1 MSSSSSTFGRELLTL
16 CGSTLGLFIRR
27 FYNPISTSTTRF
39 RPSGQ
44 RESVLSMPSSRT
56 TMPFS
61 SELQDV
67 QIRMRRWLRW
77 CDVHGLRFQFL
88 CCWKGLQGV
97 SRLWFGISKPL
108 AVRPRHRDSDCCLGS
123 LAMEA
128 DTHTEPEVQQV
139 RCKSFFT
146 ELKEQIQT
154 QGPILLQHCR
164 WAMSTLSFCVL
175 HFSDYIS
182 TQFPSI
188 LRFSSLI
195 LSSFRNSKV
204 NFGEFLQP
212 CERQPLMPHLPGR
225 SHTLRPFSSHSRVW
239 RELWTFNASSTLG
252 IEMHSWHHEMAS
264 CKLQIVGFYPFGL
277 NDFESF
283 QSLSGT

>member
-16 CGSTLGLFIRR
+16 CGSTLGLFVRR

-108 AVRPRHRDSDCCLGS
+108 AVRPRHRDSGCCLGS

-128 DTHTEPEVQQV
+128 DTHRTRGAAGTLQV
-139 RCKSFFT
+139 VFHW
-146 ELKEQIQT
+146 IQRT
-154 QGPILLQHCR
+154 NPSSGANSLT
-164 WAMSTLSFCVL
+164 TLSLGDVNALVLCVSLFRLFL
-175 HFSDYIS
+175 H
-182 TQFPSI
+182 
-188 LRFSSLI
+188 
-195 LSSFRNSKV
+195 N
-204 NFGEFLQP
+204 FLQSWDF
-212 CERQPLMPHLPGR
+212 LHWFYLPFETPR
-225 SHTLRPFSSHSRVW
+225 
-239 RELWTFNASSTLG
+239 STLG
-252 IEMHSWHHEMAS
+252 SS
-264 CKLQIVGFYPFGL
+264 CSPAKDNHWCLIFLGDPIHWDPSVLTLESEGSFEPSMQVRRLALKCIVGIMRWQAA
-277 NDFESF
+277 SF
-283 QSLSGT
+283 KL